1 MTEHQSQP
9 TELDTLIEALCEGT
23 LSPAQAQRLER
34 LVLNDAS
41 ARQRY
46 IAYLDLH
53 GTLMWN
59 AGIGS
64 THESHHTVR
73 VSTTTAIA
81 VHAPLLAAPARTS
94 PAAAKRSRRLITT
107 SLVASLIIVAAVVT
121 LWVGR
126 DAADPDRRQNMANS
140 PNNENGLS
148 PDVLPPDMSIAHDD
162 ASNKN
167 RNIAPLDL
175 PIVSP
180 RSDSVPGVAAS
191 DAPNDSLP
199 KTAAIPKTANGK
211 IVPHRFG
218 SVDRIVAFIDEQIE
232 AGWDASGVK
241 PSGKSGDSEWLRRVY
256 LDIAGHIP
264 PSDVAREFIDDKRP
278 ERQKREEMVNRL
290 LDDSAY
296 VRNFTTIWTNLLI
309 GRSLSPNVNRPAMQ
323 KFLRDC
329 FAHNRPW
336 NEVVYEIVSAEGSPD
351 QNGASAFLLAHLNNQ
366 ALPATAITARLF
378 LGTQVQCTQCH
389 DHPSNDWKQNQF
401 WEFNSFFQQTE
412 VVQRESVDP
421 RTGSKLMGPAL
432 HQSQQEG
439 PNFYEDRR
447 GLMKVAFPT
456 FDGIKVD
463 PSEATNRR
471 LELARLMTDSSRPQL
486 ALAMVN
492 RTWRHFLGEGFT
504 SPVDDMGPHNTPTHP
519 ELLEGLSSEFVA
531 SGYDMKQLI
540 RWICLTDAYQRSSQ
554 FNETNRIDD
563 PEAGRPPMFSRVY
576 PKEMSAEQLYDSLVV
591 ATKPQNQGRISWAA
605 DEPLRD
611 QWMQQFVT
619 DMGTDENDESNNFE
633 GTISLALLMMNSDL
647 MANALSLERGTYL
660 SELVNDRMS
669 EEQRLRLLCLS
680 ALSREPTDDEMKLWG
695 KVLRDRL
702 TDPNAVQNQELA
714 MAQGL
719 QDVFWAYLN
728 SNEFVIVP

>member
-1 MTEHQSQP
+1 MTDHHLQL

-23 LSPAQAQRLER
+23 LTSKQSQRLEQ
-34 LVLNDAS
+34 LVLNDAA
-41 ARQRY
+41 ARKRY

-53 GTLMWN
+53 GTLLWN

-64 THESHHTVR
+64 TFEPHDAKHVMQA
-73 VSTTTAIA
+73 TAS
-81 VHAPLLAAPARTS
+81 RSNTTS
-94 PAAAKRSRRLITT
+94 PVRSSAASRTRLRRFIPGV
-107 SLVASLIIVAAVVT
+107 LAASLIMAAVFIT
-121 LWVGR
+121 LLVSR
-126 DAADPDRRQNMANS
+126 NASDPQQNLANS
-140 PNNENGLS
+140 PENEKAPS
-148 PDVLPPDMSIAHDD
+148 PDDNEIARVNHGE

-167 RNIAPLDL
+167 RNIGPLEL
-175 PIVSP
+175 PIVDP
-180 RSDSVPGVAAS
+180 RRDVDRNMVKNETPDGGIAANPDTSKVAANES
-191 DAPNDSLP
+191 NPNGS
-199 KTAAIPKTANGK
+199 NVRM
-211 IVPHRFG
+211 VPHRFG
-218 SVDRIVAFIDEQIE
+218 SIDRIVAFIDEQIV

-264 PSDVAREFIDDKRP
+264 PSDVAREFMEDKRP

-366 ALPATAITARLF
+366 AVPATAITARIF

-412 VVQRESVDP
+412 VVQQELVDP
-421 RTGSKLMGPAL
+421 KTGRKQMGPAL
-432 HQSQQEG
+432 HQSHQEG

-486 ALAMVN
+486 AQAMVN

-519 ELLEGLSSEFVA
+519 ELLDGLASEFVA
-531 SGYDMKQLI
+531 SGYDVKQLI
-540 RWICLTDAYQRSSQ
+540 RWICLSDAYQRSSQ

-576 PKEMSAEQLYDSLVV
+576 PKAMSAEQLYDSLVV

-660 SELVNDRMS
+660 SELLNDRMT
-669 EEQRLRLLCLS
+669 EEQRLRLICLG
-680 ALSREPTDDEMKLWG
+680 ALSL
-695 KVLRDRL
+695 
-702 TDPNAVQNQELA
+702 
-714 MAQGL
+714 
-719 QDVFWAYLN
+719 
-728 SNEFVIVP
+728 